1 VTAWLRPGARRLS
14 EFAPIVGARFGLSA
28 PDAWGLS
35 VSGSTIT
42 RIETR
47 EVSVS
52 TPFSEAAGLPVN
64 EAQPI
69 VAFSPVVF
77 RQQVRA

>member
-1 VTAWLRPGARRLS
+1 
-14 EFAPIVGARFGLSA
+14 
-28 PDAWGLS
+28 
-35 VSGSTIT
+35 
-42 RIETR
+42 
-47 EVSVS
+47 VS